1 MIDILLATYNG
12 EKFLA
17 NQLYSLLA
25 QTYQN
30 WRVLVHDDGSN
41 DQTIAIIKQFA
52 LLDKRIILIEDGIK
66 FGDAA
71 QNFLHL
77 LNKYSNSDYI
87 VFCDQDDIWFESKL
101 QLLYENIKNQQG
113 GCAVYCNAY
122 SYDGV
127 KIIGDNVTSFKRKG
141 LKDSLFL
148 NGGVQGCSLM
158 FNKALKNDIG
168 IYPEFIWMHDHFI
181 TIFAL
186 TFGKIIYV
194 DASLMLYRQHANNVT
209 GNMNVTMR
217 QRLKSFFN
225 RRNPVIDQNH
235 YDANVSFF
243 STYKERMDDAQIKL
257 FNSYFL
263 FPRVNLL
270 KRIFIIFKNS
280 FKIGNWSL
288 ALFIKTIIRKP
299 IGNI

>member
-1 MIDILLATYNG
+1 MSTEILMATYNG
-12 EKFLA
+12 EKYLES
-17 NQLYSLLA
+17 QLYSIIS
-25 QTYQN
+25 QTHKD
-30 WRVLVHDDGSN
+30 WTLLVHDDGST
-41 DQTIAIIKQFA
+41 DRTIDILRTFQKRDSRIVFLEDNIKCGGPGA
-52 LLDKRIILIEDGIK
+52 
-66 FGDAA
+66 
-71 QNFLHL
+71 NFLHL
-77 LNKYSNSDYI
+77 LHRSSGEY
-87 VFCDQDDIWFESKL
+87 VMFCDQDDIWFESKL